1 MHLYVCVYV
10 YIHVYVCVYKSVCVY
25 VCKCVCMRVC
35 VCVYKSVCVCLC
47 WGGPSDVWP
56 HGTGTGTINPAH
68 LQSLAELH
76 ASHPSIVLVPRESC
90 PLSTLRPEPTGMG
103 GEGEG
108 QRAGGTPGREGAVRE

>member
-1 MHLYVCVYV
+1 MCMYVCMCVYMCM
-10 YIHVYVCVYKSVCVY
+10 YVCIRV
-25 VCKCVCMRVC
+25 CVCMCVNVC

-47 WGGPSDVWP
+47 WGGPSDVCP

-68 LQSLAELH
+68 LQSLAELR
-76 ASHPSIVLVPRESC
+76 ASHPSTMLVPRESC
-90 PLSTLRPEPTGMG
+90 PLSTLRPEPTGTG